1 MSRKKGLAKMSAA
14 KEMTAAVCYTY
25 KVLLVIPDISEN

>member
-14 KEMTAAVCYTY
+14 KEMITAVCYTY
-25 KVLLVIPDISEN
+25 AAAEIKGPEG